1 VADYC
6 KSKNKD
12 FQILIHEGQYF
23 FDKSL
28 WEYHLKGYNKIRK
41 SKTLIDDIS
50 FMPPTYIEVC
60 EFDCLHDEGVA
71 LSKRLNSLNIEC
83 VLHKTYNTMHGYDI
97 CFKHP
102 KVVSSFKE
110 RINFMKR

>member
-1 VADYC
+1 MWNIYANG
-6 KSKNKD
+6 K
-12 FQILIHEGQYF
+12 FT
-23 FDKSL
+23 FDP
-28 WEYHLKGYNKIRK
+28 
-41 SKTLIDDIS
+41 LIDDIS